1 MKKTRS
7 RIVAFSICFATVFL
21 LQTCMPMYVA
31 ADTTTAQQSGQ
42 NTGNT
47 NTDTPEDETLQD
59 TKKNAIQEIKE
70 YGKVIKLKVSD
81 EIAAQ
86 IDKVVKKY
94 TDAIGTADGDKN
106 TTGLSSEAGIS
117 DCVTEAKAAID
128 ALVPNDSGDTAADN
142 TTPSSTSEFVMVGG
156 NWVTPVA
163 TYGQIVNI
171 VLPVVNMGAVNLN
184 NVTVTPVI
192 SNSVSEW
199 PFEIETSGY
208 TQTISDLP
216 AKGNGQSDMDRRR
229 ELTWTLKTRAD
240 ALSGYYKLQFNVLY
254 YVGTE
259 AENATL
265 TTYVLVNGAPGSGNV
280 EAEGGGTSTPRVI
293 VTGFDTEPAKVNA
306 GDTFVLTL
314 HLKNTSKRTAVS
326 NMLVNISAPS
336 EGSDADSTYAAF
348 LPTSGSNS
356 EYIASIGKGA
366 TIDLSIEMTAKADLT
381 QKPYQIDVNM
391 EYEDEDYTAYT
402 SNADVSIPVYQQ
414 ARLELSTPEI
424 LPDSI
429 VVGNESDIMFSI
441 YNVGKTTLYNVKVS
455 FVGDSITGGE
465 SFLGKIE
472 AGSTGSVDS
481 MVTGVAATT
490 DDGTIKAVVTYE
502 DEAGNQSTFE
512 QEMKLIVTEDS
523 MPDDGMYPEMEEMEY
538 DETTGSSKATVIVV
552 LVLIAVLV
560 VITLVVLFI
569 RKKKKKKEE
578 EERINLLDEIEGK
591 DDSDEIS

>member
-1 MKKTRS
+1 
-7 RIVAFSICFATVFL
+7 
-21 LQTCMPMYVA
+21 
-31 ADTTTAQQSGQ
+31 
-42 NTGNT
+42 
-47 NTDTPEDETLQD
+47 
-59 TKKNAIQEIKE
+59 
-70 YGKVIKLKVSD
+70 
-81 EIAAQ
+81 
-86 IDKVVKKY
+86 
-94 TDAIGTADGDKN
+94 
-106 TTGLSSEAGIS
+106 
-117 DCVTEAKAAID
+117 
-128 ALVPNDSGDTAADN
+128 
-142 TTPSSTSEFVMVGG
+142 
-156 NWVTPVA
+156 
-163 TYGQIVNI
+163 
-171 VLPVVNMGAVNLN
+171 
-184 NVTVTPVI
+184 
-192 SNSVSEW
+192 
-199 PFEIETSGY
+199 
-208 TQTISDLP
+208 
-216 AKGNGQSDMDRRR
+216 
-229 ELTWTLKTRAD
+229 
-240 ALSGYYKLQFNVLY
+240 
-254 YVGTE
+254 
-259 AENATL
+259 
-265 TTYVLVNGAPGSGNV
+265 
-280 EAEGGGTSTPRVI
+280 
-293 VTGFDTEPAKVNA
+293 
-306 GDTFVLTL
+306 
-314 HLKNTSKRTAVS
+314 
-326 NMLVNISAPS
+326 
-336 EGSDADSTYAAF
+336 
-348 LPTSGSNS
+348 
-356 EYIASIGKGA
+356 
-366 TIDLSIEMTAKADLT
+366 MTAKADLT